1 MPNQQIEIHTLDNGL
16 TIITEKMTAV
26 RSAAIALSIPAG
38 GCYEPSGKNGVAS
51 LLSDLMLRGAGGND
65 SRAISVAFD
74 NLGVQY
80 HLSPG
85 WHQITFSA
93 ATIADRLPETLRL
106 VADIFLRPQLKQ
118 DSFEMCKIGREQT
131 LRSIEDEPRQM
142 LMIELRKR
150 CYTPPWNRSSEGSL
164 ENLPEISHQDVRTH
178 FQNCSVPTGA
188 ILGIAGDVDTSQI
201 VSQCEQLFGSWSG
214 ESPSLSQG
222 SEPKPTSNHIE
233 HDSTQ
238 TQIGIAYRAV
248 PYRDPDYYRAWTAV
262 NILSGGMSSRLFTK
276 VREERGLCYAIG
288 ASLNT
293 LKEEA
298 RILCYAGTT
307 NDRAQE
313 TLDVT
318 IEELKNIDQNVTESE
333 LQRCQARAKSALIMQ
348 EESTMAR
355 ASSLVRD
362 WFHLGHIT
370 TLGEVRE
377 RIESIHTE
385 DVVAY
390 ARQHPASDL
399 QVLTIGPQPLQVSES
414 T

>member
-1 MPNQQIEIHTLDNGL
+1 MPSQQIEIHPLNNGL

-26 RSAAIALSIPAG
+26 RSAALALSIPAG

-51 LLSDLMLRGAGGND
+51 LLGDLMLRGAGNND
-65 SRAISVAFD
+65 SRELSVAFD

-80 HLSPG
+80 HISSG
-85 WHQITFSA
+85 WHQLTFSA
-93 ATIADRLPETLRL
+93 ATIADRLPETLEL
-106 VADIFLRPQLKQ
+106 VADIFLRPQLKK

-131 LRSIEDEPRQM
+131 LRSIEDEPRQK

-164 ENLPEISHQDVRTH
+164 EDLSGISHEDTRDH
-178 FQNCSVPTGA
+178 FQNCSVPAGA
-188 ILGIAGDVDTSQI
+188 ILGIAGDVDTKQI
-201 VSQCEQLFGSWSG
+201 VSQCEQIFGGWSG
-214 ESPSLSQG
+214 EAPTLSNG
-222 SEPKPTSNHIE
+222 NEPQPVSNHIV

-238 TQIGIAYRAV
+238 TQIGIAYPAV
-248 PYRDPDYYRAWTAV
+248 PYCHPDYYRAWTAV

-313 TLDVT
+313 TLEVT
-318 IEELKNIDQNVTESE
+318 VDELKKIDQDVTESE

-362 WFHLGHIT
+362 WFHLGRIT
-370 TLGEVRE
+370 TLAEVRQ
-377 RIESIHTE
+377 RIESIRTQ

-390 ARQHPASDL
+390 AQQHPADNL
-399 QVLTIGPQPLQVSES
+399 QVLTIGPEPLQVSQPG
-414 T
+414 

>member
-1 MPNQQIEIHTLDNGL
+1 MLNQKIKNHTLNNGL
-16 TIITEKMTAV
+16 EIITEKMDAV

-51 LLSDLMLRGAGGND
+51 LLSDLMLRGAGDYD
-65 SRAISVAFD
+65 SRALSVAFD

-85 WHQITFSA
+85 WHQLTFSA
-93 ATIADRLPETLRL
+93 ATLADRLPEMLKL
-106 VADIFLRPQLKQ
+106 VSDVFLRPHLEQK
-118 DSFEMCKIGREQT
+118 SFEMCKIGREQT
-131 LRSIEDEPRQM
+131 LRSIEDEPRQK
-142 LMIELRKR
+142 LMIELRR
-150 CYTPPWNRSSEGSL
+150 RTYSPPWNRPSEGSL
-164 ENLPEISHQDVRTH
+164 QDLPEIDLQDVRSH
-178 FQNCSVPTGA
+178 FEQCSVPAGA
-188 ILGIAGDVDTSQI
+188 ILGIAGDINAGQI
-201 VSQCEQLFGSWSG
+201 VSHCEELFKDWAGDA
-214 ESPSLSQG
+214 PRLSRG
-222 SEPKPTSNHIE
+222 TEPKPASNHIE

-313 TLDVT
+313 TLEVT
-318 IEELKNIDQNVTESE
+318 INELKNIDQGVTESE
-333 LQRCQARAKSALIMQ
+333 LQRCQVRAKSALIMQ

-362 WFHLGHIT
+362 WFHLGRIR
-370 TLGEVRE
+370 TLQEVRE
-377 RIESIHTE
+377 QIESVRAE
-385 DVVAY
+385 DVLAY
-390 ARQHPASDL
+390 ARQYPASNL
-399 QVLTIGPQPLQVSES
+399 NVLTIGPQPLQVEEPV
-414 T
+414 